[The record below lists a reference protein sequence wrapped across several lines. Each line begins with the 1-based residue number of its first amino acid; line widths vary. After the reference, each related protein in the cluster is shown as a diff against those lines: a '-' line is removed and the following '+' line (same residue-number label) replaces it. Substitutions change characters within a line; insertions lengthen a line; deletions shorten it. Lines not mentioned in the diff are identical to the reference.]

1 MSSYTNTHILE
12 ANRLHSA
19 QYGKS
24 DTKAIWQNDI
34 NDGIKL
40 DIGDEVSLHSA
51 FVSDL
56 GAEDS
61 TIEFKGT
68 TIQDTQEFEV
78 TKVENV
84 KTITYLNVEN
94 NACKTHPKFYLRS
107 NISSSKV
114 VVNNIKDTDV
124 NVLIS
129 YYKSNN
135 GEYMFHLPIKF
146 AVPQSPDDN
155 DMNNSWRAI
164 RENKKEITGGAL
176 APDVSHRF
184 APDYTYNSQN
194 LQEQLNVDGSR
205 FMIFG
210 RPQTNYIQLKGDSSD
225 SHIETRDLF
234 YRDIKYIRIKDL
246 LQLKAPVGFNS
257 PSQISNVITDGFQKQ
272 TDISPNNVCFYN
284 GSRLIEK
291 PTGIKNETS
300 TNKLFDCA
308 TFGNIS
314 TDAAEPFFGTSFGA
328 KTPPTNSSKTFDYE
342 TGYQYIGIKRPE
354 IYETGIETKQI
365 YLTLKSFDR
374 LGTEDA
380 ELLFDDFNPTS
391 TNEIEFDYL
400 VPNDVE
406 KLIGAL
412 DNTNIANYDYV
423 NELPFGIVGKDDTKI
438 LSQIHTNI
446 PWTLDNLQLFEK
458 FFQSQERYPELFDMN
473 IEGCEL
479 YYNKKIYNAST
490 YAGDE
495 ITPETHRYLHLGGK
509 KNSEMA
515 RVLKVET
522 DGTINATEVSFGYDN
537 IPSIF
542 SDYGSTYG
550 AVGGKGAGV
559 NTSGTDFSTAPL
571 FINYYENQRT
581 NNPTDVENFPYYDGL
596 SDSNVWGGFA
606 TRSPPSLVVRDSG
619 TAMSLDRDFS
629 AKDIDKGEYTD
640 NISFLAVVP
649 KPYLIQKSL
658 KTFHN
663 SNGTASGTIQTHNIY
678 TLGYVEW
685 YEKLLNPAIYGSGK
699 TFNLD
704 DCDTIKVGYDSH
716 PNAYGN
722 AYIGLYNGAC
732 TNYGFSY
739 DKEYSQAVD
748 KNNPITYY
756 NTAGSL
762 LAPSVQPDPLFSERW
777 NNKIYIGAIEPELSF
792 DTITSRFAISSLH
805 SPERITAKY
814 DATLVKTATSGKSA
828 SLSQGQVIP
837 VPDNNGKECFK
848 INKVFDRRNF
858 CPTITP
864 YINEIGIDING
875 TTADD
880 LFAFPYLNQIV
891 KKGSIIDS
899 NSGIFIEDF
908 NILEKNWEESFWGI
922 CGFSYANLN
931 NNDTGNINE
940 RVFTGVLGNIARI
953 TTNAQVINDDLLEWN
968 GGATG
973 VPAQKYTIPSA
984 AMFAFQNACATTH
997 AIRAITDAPLEVECD
1012 SVKIEASN
1020 LPTKT
1025 LRPYFIIRSDII
1037 SDSYFN
1043 GGTMQ
1048 KSAMPVLSVIPKESQ
1063 YGDYYYATDDTTFTI
1078 THPRTIT
1085 KVTTQITDP
1094 SGELSNISANSSVL
1108 YKITKSKQSNAQILQ
1123 QVLQNNKPK

>member
-19 QYGKS
+19 QYGNS
-24 DTKAIWQNDI
+24 ETKAIWQNDI

-155 DMNNSWRAI
+155 DMDNSWRAI

-210 RPQTNYIQLKGDSSD
+210 RPQTNYIQLIGDSSN

-342 TGYQYIGIKRPE
+342 TGHQYIGIKRPE

-374 LGTEDA
+374 LGTDDA
-380 ELLFDDFNPTS
+380 ELLFADFNPTS
-391 TNEIEFDYL
+391 T
-400 VPNDVE
+400 
-406 KLIGAL
+406 
-412 DNTNIANYDYV
+412 
-423 NELPFGIVGKDDTKI
+423 
-438 LSQIHTNI
+438 
-446 PWTLDNLQLFEK
+446 
-458 FFQSQERYPELFDMN
+458 
-473 IEGCEL
+473 
-479 YYNKKIYNAST
+479 
-490 YAGDE
+490 
-495 ITPETHRYLHLGGK
+495 
-509 KNSEMA
+509 
-515 RVLKVET
+515 
-522 DGTINATEVSFGYDN
+522 
-537 IPSIF
+537 
-542 SDYGSTYG
+542 
-550 AVGGKGAGV
+550 
-559 NTSGTDFSTAPL
+559 
-571 FINYYENQRT
+571 
-581 NNPTDVENFPYYDGL
+581 
-596 SDSNVWGGFA
+596 
-606 TRSPPSLVVRDSG
+606 
-619 TAMSLDRDFS
+619 
-629 AKDIDKGEYTD
+629 KDIELDY
-640 NISFLAVVP
+640 F
-649 KPYLIQKSL
+649 YL
-658 KTFHN
+658 
-663 SNGTASGTIQTHNIY
+663 
-678 TLGYVEW
+678 
-685 YEKLLNPAIYGSGK
+685 LL
-699 TFNLD
+699 
-704 DCDTIKVGYDSH
+704 V
-716 PNAYGN
+716 
-722 AYIGLYNGAC
+722 
-732 TNYGFSY
+732 
-739 DKEYSQAVD
+739 
-748 KNNPITYY
+748 
-756 NTAGSL
+756 
-762 LAPSVQPDPLFSERW
+762 
-777 NNKIYIGAIEPELSF
+777 
-792 DTITSRFAISSLH
+792 
-805 SPERITAKY
+805 
-814 DATLVKTATSGKSA
+814 
-828 SLSQGQVIP
+828 
-837 VPDNNGKECFK
+837 
-848 INKVFDRRNF
+848 
-858 CPTITP
+858 
-864 YINEIGIDING
+864 
-875 TTADD
+875 
-880 LFAFPYLNQIV
+880 
-891 KKGSIIDS
+891 
-899 NSGIFIEDF
+899 
-908 NILEKNWEESFWGI
+908 NIL
-922 CGFSYANLN
+922 YH
-931 NNDTGNINE
+931 
-940 RVFTGVLGNIARI
+940 
-953 TTNAQVINDDLLEWN
+953 
-968 GGATG
+968 
-973 VPAQKYTIPSA
+973 
-984 AMFAFQNACATTH
+984 M
-997 AIRAITDAPLEVECD
+997 
-1012 SVKIEASN
+1012 KIHN
-1020 LPTKT
+1020 
-1025 LRPYFIIRSDII
+1025 
-1037 SDSYFN
+1037 
-1043 GGTMQ
+1043 
-1048 KSAMPVLSVIPKESQ
+1048 
-1063 YGDYYYATDDTTFTI
+1063 
-1078 THPRTIT
+1078 
-1085 KVTTQITDP
+1085 
-1094 SGELSNISANSSVL
+1094 
-1108 YKITKSKQSNAQILQ
+1108 
-1123 QVLQNNKPK
+1123 